1 MRKCLLL
8 CVLIFTPVAAAQSDL
23 KDAKLDCALFSKKT
37 DGSWFLNA
45 QATIELGT
53 SKITLP
59 PGEIKPRML
68 QFGMV
73 DLNSVLENSCADR
86 KAEPTQGP
94 RKER

>member
-8 CVLIFTPVAAAQSDL
+8 TALFFTPVAAAAQGDVR
-23 KDAKLDCALFSKKT
+23 DAKIDCAFFSKKT

-68 QFGMV
+68 QFGMA
-73 DLNSVLENSCADR
+73 DLHSVLENACADR
-86 KAEPTQGP
+86 KAEPAQGP
-94 RKER
+94 HPK